1 MRKIDKSTWDR
12 KEIFDFFSNISDPF
26 YMVSFVMDV
35 TELKA
40 YTKRMDC
47 SFYYS
52 LIYLCNKAL
61 SSIENFMYTCID
73 DDIYVLDDRM
83 PSFTDRN
90 KNSDLFKI
98 ITIPMYEDL
107 REFVNR
113 ANEANK
119 QQDSFIDMSLEAN
132 NLAYYSCLPTL
143 RLTALSN
150 EFDLMNPLL
159 KDDNIPRIC
168 WGKYTENSGRLELT
182 ISLEVNHRFI
192 DGVHI
197 EKFASILEESIKEL
211 KNY

>member
-26 YMVSFVMDV
+26 YMVSFVIDV

-73 DDIYVLDDRM
+73 DDVYVLDDRM

-90 KNSDLFKI
+90 ENSDLFKI

-119 QQDSFIDMSLEAN
+119 QQDSFIDMSLE
-132 NLAYYSCLPTL
+132 
-143 RLTALSN
+143 
-150 EFDLMNPLL
+150 
-159 KDDNIPRIC
+159 
-168 WGKYTENSGRLELT
+168 
-182 ISLEVNHRFI
+182 
-192 DGVHI
+192 
-197 EKFASILEESIKEL
+197 
-211 KNY
+211 